1 MLSPTYSPPR
11 ETLMKLITFTES
23 SRTRIGLLQGEQ
35 VVDLS
40 QVAPTLPDD
49 MLTLLQSGATAM
61 TEAAKH
67 QQGPTHFAVADVV
80 IEAPIKRPPKILAI
94 GLNYRA
100 HAEESN
106 MEIPKYPV
114 VFTKQATAANG
125 PYAPIH
131 SPTETNMLDYEGE
144 LGMVIG
150 KTCRRVS
157 KADANQVIAGF
168 CVLNDV
174 SVREWQFL
182 ATPPQFTMGKSWDT
196 HNPFGPA
203 IVTPDEVDPHN
214 LMLRTFVNGEMRQ
227 ETNTD
232 DLIFNWYD
240 IIEFLSTAFTLEPGD
255 VIATG
260 TPSGVGAAMQP
271 QGTLQIGDTVK
282 VEIEGLGFIE
292 NDVITEPDT
301 AKIQ

>member
-1 MLSPTYSPPR
+1 
-11 ETLMKLITFTES
+11 MKLITFTES

-35 VVDLS
+35 IVDLS
-40 QVAPTLPDD
+40 QTAPALPDD
-49 MLTLLQSGATAM
+49 MLILLEAGDTALQ
-61 TEAAKH
+61 EAAKH
-67 QQGPTHFAVADVV
+67 ADAATHFAAADVV
-80 IEAPIKRPPKILAI
+80 IEAPIRRPPKILAI
-94 GLNYRA
+94 GLNYQA
-100 HAEESN
+100 HAKESN
-106 MEIPKYPV
+106 MDIPKYPV
-114 VFTKQATAANG
+114 VFTKQATSANG

-131 SPTETNMLDYEGE
+131 SPQETKMLDYEGE
-144 LGMVIG
+144 LGIVIG
-150 KTCRRVS
+150 KRCRRVS
-157 KADANQVIAGF
+157 KDDASKVIAGF

-203 IVTPDEVDPHN
+203 IVTADEVDPHH
-214 LMLRTFVNGEMRQ
+214 LMLRTFVNGELRQ

-232 DLIFNWYD
+232 DLIFNCYD

-255 VIATG
+255 IIATG

-271 QGTLQIGDTVK
+271 QATLQIGDTVK

-292 NDVITEPDT
+292 NEVIAEPDT
-301 AKIQ
+301 AAIR

>member
-1 MLSPTYSPPR
+1 
-11 ETLMKLITFTES
+11 MKLITFTES

-131 SPTETNMLDYEGE
+131 SPSETNMLDYEGE
-144 LGMVIG
+144 LGIVIG

-157 KADANQVIAGF
+157 KADAKKVIAGF

-232 DLIFNWYD
+232 DLIFNCYD

>member
-1 MLSPTYSPPR
+1 
-11 ETLMKLITFTES
+11 MKLITFTES

-35 VVDLS
+35 IVDLS
-40 QVAPTLPDD
+40 QAAPALPDD
-49 MLTLLQSGATAM
+49 MLTLLEAGDTDLQ
-61 TEAAKH
+61 EAAKH
-67 QQGPTHFAVADVV
+67 ADAATHFAAADVV
-80 IEAPIKRPPKILAI
+80 IEAPMRRPPKILAI
-94 GLNYRA
+94 GLNYQA

-106 MEIPKYPV
+106 MDIPKYPV
-114 VFTKQATAANG
+114 VFTKQATSANG

-131 SPTETNMLDYEGE
+131 SPQETKMLDYEGE
-144 LGMVIG
+144 LGIVIG
-150 KTCRRVS
+150 KRCRRVS
-157 KADANQVIAGF
+157 KDNASKVIAGF

-203 IVTPDEVDPHN
+203 IVTADEVDPHH
-214 LMLRTFVNGEMRQ
+214 LMLRTFVNGELRQ

-232 DLIFNWYD
+232 DLIFNCYD

-271 QGTLQIGDTVK
+271 QATLQIGDIVR

-292 NDVITEPDT
+292 NEVIAEPNT
-301 AKIQ
+301 AVIQ

>member
-1 MLSPTYSPPR
+1 
-11 ETLMKLITFTES
+11 MKLVTFTES
-23 SRTRIGLLQGEQ
+23 KVSRIGVLKDDRII
-35 VVDLS
+35 DLS
-40 QVAPTLPDD
+40 QVAPNLPKD
-49 MLTLLQSGATAM
+49 MLTFL
-61 TEAAKH
+61 
-67 QQGPTHFAVADVV
+67 QQGDAAMKAAAQHVDAQAQFALAEVV
-80 IEAPIKRPPKILAI
+80 IEAPLTRPPKILAI

-106 MEIPKYPV
+106 MEIPKYPL
-114 VFTKQATAANG
+114 VFTKQGTSANG

-131 SPTETNMLDYEGE
+131 APREIRMLDYEGE
-144 LGMVIG
+144 LAIVIG
-150 KTCRRVS
+150 KRCRRVT
-157 KADANQVIAGF
+157 KADASKVIAGF

-182 ATPPQFTMGKSWDT
+182 VTPPQFTMGKSWDT

-214 LMLRTFVNGEMRQ
+214 LMLRTFVNDDLRQ

-232 DLIFNWYD
+232 DLIFDCYD

-260 TPSGVGAAMQP
+260 TPSGVGAAMKP
-271 QGTLQIGDTVK
+271 PAPLQVGDSVR
-282 VEIEGLGFIE
+282 VEIEGLGAIE
-292 NDVITEPDT
+292 NTVVAEPDT
-301 AKIQ
+301 ALIA

>member
-1 MLSPTYSPPR
+1 
-11 ETLMKLITFTES
+11 MKIVTFTES
-23 SRTRIGLLQGEQ
+23 ASTRIGLLKEDQII
-35 VVDLS
+35 DLS
-40 QVAPTLPDD
+40 QVAPSLPKD
-49 MLTLLQSGATAM
+49 MLAFLQEGDAGM
-61 TEAAKH
+61 REAAQHVETKAH
-67 QQGPTHFAVADVV
+67 ISMADVV
-80 IEAPIKRPPKILAI
+80 IEAPLQRPPKILAI

-106 MEIPKYPV
+106 MEIPKYPL
-114 VFTKQATAANG
+114 VFTKQGTSANG

-131 SPTETNMLDYEGE
+131 SPAETKMLDYEGE
-144 LGMVIG
+144 LAVVIG
-150 KTCRRVS
+150 KRCRRVR
-157 KADANQVIAGF
+157 KADASKVIAGF

-182 ATPPQFTMGKSWDT
+182 VTPPQFTMGKSWDT

-214 LMLRTFVNGEMRQ
+214 LMLRTYVNGDLRQ

-232 DLIFNWYD
+232 DLIFNCYD

-260 TPSGVGAAMQP
+260 TPSGVGAAMKP
-271 QGTLQIGDTVK
+271 PAPLQVGDSVR
-282 VEIEGLGFIE
+282 VEIEGLGVIE
-292 NDVITEPDT
+292 NQVILEPDT
-301 AKIQ
+301 ASIF

>member
-1 MLSPTYSPPR
+1 
-11 ETLMKLITFTES
+11 MKLITFTES

-35 VVDLS
+35 IVDLS
-40 QVAPTLPDD
+40 QTAPALPDD
-49 MLTLLQSGATAM
+49 MLTLLEAGDTALQ
-61 TEAAKH
+61 EAAKH
-67 QQGPTHFAVADVV
+67 ADAATHFAAADVV
-80 IEAPIKRPPKILAI
+80 IEAPIRRPPKILAI
-94 GLNYRA
+94 GLNYQA
-100 HAEESN
+100 HAKESN
-106 MEIPKYPV
+106 MDIPKYPV
-114 VFTKQATAANG
+114 VFTKQATSANG

-131 SPTETNMLDYEGE
+131 SPQETKMLDYEGE
-144 LGMVIG
+144 LGIIIG
-150 KTCRRVS
+150 KRCRRVS
-157 KADANQVIAGF
+157 KDDASKVIAGF

-203 IVTPDEVDPHN
+203 IVTADEVDPHH
-214 LMLRTFVNGEMRQ
+214 LMLRTFVNGELRQ

-232 DLIFNWYD
+232 DLIFNCYD

-255 VIATG
+255 IIATG

-271 QGTLQIGDTVK
+271 QATLQIGDTVK

-292 NDVITEPDT
+292 NEVIAEPDT
-301 AKIQ
+301 AAIQ

>member
-1 MLSPTYSPPR
+1 
-11 ETLMKLITFTES
+11 MKLITFTEA
-23 SRTRIGLLQGEQ
+23 SRTRIGLLQNQ
-35 VVDLS
+35 NVVDLS
-40 QVAPTLPDD
+40 QAAPSLPQD
-49 MLTLLQSGATAM
+49 MLSLLQAGDAAM
-61 TEAAKH
+61 QEAAKH
-67 QQGPTHFAVADVV
+67 ASATAHFSIPDVV

-100 HAEESN
+100 HAEESD
-106 MEIPKYPV
+106 MDIPKYPV
-114 VFTKQATAANG
+114 VFTKQATSANG
-125 PYAPIH
+125 PYSPIH
-131 SPTETNMLDYEGE
+131 SPNETNMLDYEGE
-144 LGMVIG
+144 LAVVIG
-150 KTCRRVS
+150 KRCRRVS
-157 KADANQVIAGF
+157 KADASKVIAGF

-214 LMLRTFVNGEMRQ
+214 LMLRTLVNGELRQ

-232 DLIFNWYD
+232 DLIFDCYD

-271 QGTLQIGDTVK
+271 QATLQIGDTVR

-292 NDVITEPDT
+292 NEVIKEPDT
-301 AKIQ
+301 AVIR